1 MNRVSK
7 TGARNVYQSGNKWY
21 AQVTNNKK
29 TYRTALL
36 DHFFQAKEAAAA
48 CQPLDPKRRLS
59 VAGSETWSIR
69 DVPK

>member
-1 MNRVSK
+1 MWIEEYTEIPHLV
-7 TGARNVYQSGNKWY
+7 TGPFWTGE
-21 AQVTNNKK
+21 
-29 TYRTALL
+29 
-36 DHFFQAKEAAAA
+36 QAKEAAAA